1 MPVIAMVSPKGG
13 VGKTTA
19 TVNLACQLARA
30 AQVKILDADP
40 NRPVEQ
46 WSKLPNKP
54 ANVSVVTGV
63 DEDNIIDHIEQ
74 AKSDTQFVLV
84 DCEGT
89 ASRTVAYAVGSAD
102 LVIIPTQ
109 GSQLDARQAGRAL
122 GLVQAAE
129 KMGRRKIPVRV
140 LFTRSSPAI
149 RTKNLDNVQTQL
161 REAGFE
167 MFETHL
173 NEREA
178 FRTIFSVGGSLE
190 SLDTNVVSGLDK
202 AIGNARSFMAEVVA
216 VLRDRGENK

>member
-1 MPVIAMVSPKGG
+1 
-13 VGKTTA
+13 
-19 TVNLACQLARA
+19 
-30 AQVKILDADP
+30 
-40 NRPVEQ
+40 
-46 WSKLPNKP
+46 KLPNKP
-54 ANVSVVTGV
+54 ENVSVVTGV
-63 DEDNIIDHIEQ
+63 NEDNIINHIEQ
-74 AKSDTQFVLV
+74 ARSDTQFVLM

-89 ASRTVAYAVGSAD
+89 ASLAVAYAVSSAD

-122 GLVQAAE
+122 VLVQDAE

-178 FRTIFSVGGSLE
+178 FR
-190 SLDTNVVSGLDK
+190 
-202 AIGNARSFMAEVVA
+202 
-216 VLRDRGENK
+216 